1 MKGQIFHLARVV
13 RTSLIRPLAGHVR
26 WLRKLNIRASKSL
39 GSTAMK
45 IAMRKLS
52 IGSLFALSFAVPTN
66 AQQPPTADQSVIL
79 LNQAWSQE
87 DREWYYNFSQGSAVL
102 SYDLYLNL
110 EAADSQDLFRNGL
123 SNPRYGLVTQPV
135 SPSNPDGLPIGV
147 SKTNIPTAI
156 KGWPAGDYAG
166 MTCAACHEGQ
176 LKYKG
181 KLIRIEG
188 GISNT
193 MDFQGMVRGIS
204 EALLKSLTDPAK
216 FDRLAAR
223 LGTSTPDAKDKLRKR
238 IESER
243 ERANEY
249 GTRTSITPHPWGPG
263 RVDALTMI
271 VDRSTATLTG
281 IAENWSTGNAPVKPP
296 FLWNAPQG
304 LWTQWS
310 AFAQSP
316 IARNFGE
323 TMGVFLPVDLT
334 SKSPAEGLFQSNG
347 AILDLQRVEK
357 QLERLAPPSW
367 PEEVF
372 GKIDRDKAKVGKA
385 LFMENC
391 ASCHNAWPYRWTE
404 SNKYGKRFILVGL
417 IPQSYVGTEPQLFTL
432 RPLAITGELSKFLP
446 PEFRDKPLLEPF
458 IFSTVLGSVARE
470 VAIRKLK
477 LTDAQLLDLDGY
489 REMPTPPPPDRVYK
503 AAPRDEVWAT
513 PPFLHNGSVP
523 NLYEMLIPAAER
535 TKKFYLG
542 GDFDPVKVG
551 LDATATSG
559 TFLMDTTLL
568 GNSNAGH
575 SFQDGPRGN
584 GVVGPLLKDEQRWAL
599 VEYLKSIPETPGRVT
614 PFGGP
619 PEAQLPQK

>member
-1 MKGQIFHLARVV
+1 MKKAI
-13 RTSLIRPLAGHVR
+13 
-26 WLRKLNIRASKSL
+26 RKL
-39 GSTAMK
+39 G
-45 IAMRKLS
+45 
-52 IGSLFALSFAVPTN
+52 IGSLLAVSVVLPTS
-66 AQQPPTADQSVIL
+66 AQQAPTADSVIL
-79 LNQAWSQE
+79 LDQAWSKE
-87 DREWYYNFSQGSAVL
+87 DREWYYNFSQGSAVF
-102 SYDLYLNL
+102 SYDLFLNM
-110 EAADSQDLFRNGL
+110 EAANSQELFRNGL
-123 SNPRYGLVTQPV
+123 NGPRYGLVPQPV

-147 SKTNIPTAI
+147 SKTNVATAI

-166 MTCAACHEGQ
+166 MNCAACHEGH

-193 MDFQGMVRGIS
+193 MDFQGLAQGIS
-204 EALLKSLTDPAK
+204 EALLANLTDTAK
-216 FDRLAAR
+216 FERLAGR
-223 LGTSTPDAKDKLRKR
+223 LGASTSDAKDKLRKR

-243 ERANEY
+243 ARVHEY
-249 GTRTSITPHPWGPG
+249 ATRTSITPHPWGPG

-271 VDRSTATLTG
+271 VDRTTATLTG
-281 IAENWSTGNAPVKPP
+281 IGENWSTGNAPVKPP

-310 AFAQSP
+310 AFVQAP
-316 IARNFGE
+316 IDRNFGE
-323 TMGVFLPVDLT
+323 TMGVFLPADLT

-347 AILDLQRVEK
+347 AIMELARVED

-372 GKIDRDKAKVGKA
+372 GKIDRDKAKAGKA
-385 LFMENC
+385 LFMEHC

-404 SNKYGKRFILVGL
+404 PNKYGKRFILVGL
-417 IPQSYVGTEPQLFTL
+417 TPQSYVGTEPQLFTL

-446 PEFRDKPLLEPF
+446 PEFRGKPMLEPF
-458 IFSTVLGSVARE
+458 IFSGVLGAEARE

-477 LTDAQLLDLDGY
+477 LTDAQLLDLNGY
-489 REMPTPPPPDRVYK
+489 RETPTPPPPDRVYK
-503 AAPRDEVWAT
+503 AAPRDGVWAT

-551 LDATATSG
+551 FDTTATSG
-559 TFLMDTTLL
+559 TFLLDTTLL
-568 GNSNAGH
+568 GNSNRGH

-584 GVVGPLLKDEQRWAL
+584 GVVGPLLRDEQRWAL

-619 PEAQLPQK
+619 PESQLPRQ

>member
-1 MKGQIFHLARVV
+1 MKSA
-13 RTSLIRPLAGHVR
+13 T
-26 WLRKLNIRASKSL
+26 
-39 GSTAMK
+39 
-45 IAMRKLS
+45 RKLS
-52 IGSLFALSFAVPTN
+52 IGSLLALSVALPTS
-66 AQQPPTADQSVIL
+66 AQQAPPANPVIL

-87 DREWYYNFSQGSAVL
+87 DRDWYDHFSQGSAVV
-102 SYDLYLNL
+102 SYDLFLNL

-123 SNPRYGLVTQPV
+123 SSPRYGFVPAAV

-147 SKTNIPTAI
+147 SKTNVATAI

-166 MTCAACHEGQ
+166 MTCAACHEGY

-193 MDFQGMVRGIS
+193 LEFQQTIRGLDD
-204 EALLKSLTDPAK
+204 AFLATVTDVAK

-223 LGTSTPDAKDKLRKR
+223 LGASTPDAKDKLRKR

-243 ERANEY
+243 VRVNEY
-249 GTRTSITPHPWGPG
+249 STRTSATTHPWGPG

-271 VDRSTATLTG
+271 ADRTTATLPG
-281 IAENWSTGNAPVKPP
+281 IPENWSMGIAPVKPP

-304 LWTQWS
+304 LWTQWA

-323 TMGVFLPVDLT
+323 TMGVFLPIDLS
-334 SKSPAEGLFQSNG
+334 SKSPAEGLFQSNA
-347 AILDLQRVEK
+347 AIFELQRVEN

-367 PEEVF
+367 PEELF

-385 LFMENC
+385 LFVENC
-391 ASCHNAWPYRWTE
+391 ASCHNVWPYRWTE
-404 SNKYGKRFILVGL
+404 PNKYGKRFVLVGL
-417 IPQSYVGTEPQLFTL
+417 TPQTYLGTDKSQFEAL
-432 RPLAITGELSKFLP
+432 RPLAFTGELSKFLP
-446 PEFRDKPLLEPF
+446 PEFRGKPFLPPF
-458 IFSTVLGSVARE
+458 DFNAILGVVVGE
-470 VAIRKLK
+470 VAIRKLQ
-477 LTDAQLLDLDGY
+477 LTEAQELNVNGY
-489 REMPTPPPPDRVYK
+489 RELPGPRPPEHVYK
-503 AAPRDEVWAT
+503 AAPRDGVWAT
-513 PPFLHNGSVP
+513 PPFMHNGSVP

-551 LDATATSG
+551 LESTATSG

-575 SFQDGPRGN
+575 SFQDGPRGD
-584 GVVGPLLKDEQRWAL
+584 GIIGPLFSDEQRWAL
-599 VEYLKSIPETPGRVT
+599 VEYLKSIPETPGRIT

-619 PEAQLPQK
+619 PEGQLPQK